1 MPTAMAMVMVMALPQ
16 NVSADSTS
24 TVVAT
29 PVQTSVRDLEVPAAM
44 EALERKVAA
53 VFKLRAG

>member
-1 MPTAMAMVMVMALPQ
+1 MALPQ

-24 TVVAT
+24 TVVVT
-29 PVQTSVRDLEVPAAM
+29 PVPMSVRDLEDPAAT

>member
-1 MPTAMAMVMVMALPQ
+1 MPTAMAMVMALPQ

-29 PVQTSVRDLEVPAAM
+29 PVPMSVRDLEDPAAT

>member
-1 MPTAMAMVMVMALPQ
+1 MPTATAMEMALPQ

-29 PVQTSVRDLEVPAAM
+29 PVPTSVRDLEDPAAM

-53 VFKLRAG
+53 VSKLRAG